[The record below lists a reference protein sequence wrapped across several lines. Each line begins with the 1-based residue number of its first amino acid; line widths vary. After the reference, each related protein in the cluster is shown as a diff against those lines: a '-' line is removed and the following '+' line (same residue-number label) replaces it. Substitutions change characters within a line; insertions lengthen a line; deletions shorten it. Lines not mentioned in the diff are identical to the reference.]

1 MVEKNKSGVRFLA
14 WSYMDIILKARK
26 STLEQLQESLND
38 DDLDIA
44 IHALDLYIDYLEV
57 LEDKIILD
65 GM

>member
-1 MVEKNKSGVRFLA
+1 
-14 WSYMDIILKARK
+14 MDIILKARK